1 MSARNQHHALD
12 RRTFVKGVTAMCGV
26 AALGGRFG
34 ASERFAA
41 SGWVDQVGLQ
51 LFTVRDEIGKDF
63 ERTLAQVAAAGS
75 KEVEPTSYGGT
86 TPAEV
91 RAILDRLGLK
101 APSTHVM
108 LSPGADLEAKLAG
121 YQAMGHKYAAAG
133 QPRGAFGGG
142 RPPGGGAPPGGAPG
156 APAAGPSGAAPGGAP
171 AAAPGANPPAPGGN
185 PPGPSPAMLAAMFAP
200 KKLDDVRREADL
212 YNQIGTAGK
221 PYGVK
226 VLIHNHTTEFQPL
239 ADDART
245 QFDVLMA
252 NTDPSLVV
260 FELDIGWATVAGQDP
275 VALFQKHPGRFPLW
289 HVKDMADL
297 ATVRALPT
305 QGERMRAAKIV
316 GVGEGEIAYGP
327 VFQQAKLAGLEHFY
341 IEDDAA
347 PQHGSLDVM
356 RTCIANLKK
365 QLA

>member
-1 MSARNQHHALD
+1 MSDRNQQHALD
-12 RRTFVKGVTAMCGV
+12 RRAFLKGVTAMGGV
-26 AALGGRFG
+26 AVLGGRFG
-34 ASERFAA
+34 VPARFVAPGLFGASA
-41 SGWVDQVGLQ
+41 WIDQAGLQ
-51 LFTVRDEIGKDF
+51 LFTVRDQIAKDF
-63 ERTLAQVAAAGS
+63 EGTLAAVAAAGY
-75 KEVEPTSYGGT
+75 KEVEPTSYGGK

-101 APSTHVM
+101 APSTHVS
-108 LSPGADLEAKLAG
+108 LTPGPDLEQKLAG

-133 QPRGAFGGG
+133 QARAFGGG
-142 RPPGGGAPPGGAPG
+142 RPPGGGARPAGAPGGAP
-156 APAAGPSGAAPGGAP
+156 GAAPGGAP
-171 AAAPGANPPAPGGN
+171 PAQGGN
-185 PPGPSPAMLAAMFAP
+185 PPMPSQAQLAAMFAP

-212 YNQIGTAGK
+212 YNQIGAAGK

-239 ADDART
+239 ADDPRT
-245 QFDVLMA
+245 QFDILMA
-252 NTDPSLVV
+252 NVDPSLVV

-275 VALFQKHPGRFPLW
+275 LALIRKYPGRFPLW

-327 VFQQAKLAGLEHFY
+327 IFQQAKLAGLEHY
-341 IEDDAA
+341 YVEDDAA

-356 RTCIANLKK
+356 RACIANLRK